1 MNGYCPICE
10 REGALVLKRG
20 IEQIDVRG
28 EEIPVEI
35 EYYQCQECGE
45 EFENPQPDRDPL
57 EIAYK
62 EYRSRKGFVRPEE
75 IRNFRKKFGLTQME
89 FSQLLGIGIATL
101 SRYENGAL
109 QSEAHDLQLKLAMKP
124 DNFLHLLKSKPG
136 VLDEAKVEK
145 IIERLKEDK
154 KSDHPLMDFY
164 EEELISYKPD
174 IKSGYKSLDLEKF
187 FNAIL
192 YFCYA
197 DEVPKTKLNK
207 LLFYADFLHFK
218 LYNVSIT
225 GARYARLPYG
235 PVPDN
240 FNLLFATMIDERG
253 SISVEERPIHDF
265 MGEFF
270 TAQSKP
276 NLSIFAASELKILAS
291 VKEFF
296 EGFNSRQISEF
307 SHKER
312 GYVETEIGRLISY
325 DYADNI
331 ETEI

>member
-1 MNGYCPICE
+1 MP
-10 REGALVLKRG
+10 APHTG
-20 IEQIDVRG
+20 IRPQS
-28 EEIPVEI
+28 P
-35 EYYQCQECGE
+35 
-45 EFENPQPDRDPL
+45 PQPSTLPNYVPKDPRPPRWSASHPNPPIRAIRVL
-57 EIAYK
+57 LI
-62 EYRSRKGFVRPEE
+62 YRPAGSPH
-75 IRNFRKKFGLTQME
+75 
-89 FSQLLGIGIATL
+89 LL
-101 SRYENGAL
+101 L
-109 QSEAHDLQLKLAMKP
+109 QHP
-124 DNFLHLLKSKPG
+124 RLKSKPG

-145 IIERLKEDK
+145 IIQRLKEDK
-154 KSDHPLMDFY
+154 KTDYPLMDFY

-276 NLSIFAASELKILAS
+276 NLSIFTASELKILAS

-296 EGFNSRQISEF
+296 EGFSSRQISEL
-307 SHKER
+307 SHREK
-312 GYVETEIGRLISY
+312 GYVETEIGGLISY
-325 DYADNI
+325 SYADNI
-331 ETEI
+331 EI